1 MIKSFKINNKKIDL
15 DLFLILNIILILV
28 SIYIIYRIYYYHQKC
43 KNINEGFANKVN
55 KMMKRKRTKEK
66 FSFDLS
72 NYGYTN
78 YKHYD
83 KKLKEKFNK
92 KYKKGKEKF
101 TSKLYQLNNSKE
113 KGKHDNFQNVLDE
126 IDMMDT
132 NAFSFNSMN
141 NTVKRYAQNIDDR
154 IKYAKNKNKDS
165 KINSAW
171 AQLGV
176 LFSEGGKLFS
186 WTSLI

>member
-1 MIKSFKINNKKIDL
+1 
-15 DLFLILNIILILV
+15 
-28 SIYIIYRIYYYHQKC
+28 
-43 KNINEGFANKVN
+43 
-55 KMMKRKRTKEK
+55 
-66 FSFDLS
+66 
-72 NYGYTN
+72 
-78 YKHYD
+78 
-83 KKLKEKFNK
+83 
-92 KYKKGKEKF
+92 
-101 TSKLYQLNNSKE
+101 
-113 KGKHDNFQNVLDE
+113 
-126 IDMMDT
+126 MMDT

-154 IKYAKNKNKDS
+154 VKYAKNKNKDS